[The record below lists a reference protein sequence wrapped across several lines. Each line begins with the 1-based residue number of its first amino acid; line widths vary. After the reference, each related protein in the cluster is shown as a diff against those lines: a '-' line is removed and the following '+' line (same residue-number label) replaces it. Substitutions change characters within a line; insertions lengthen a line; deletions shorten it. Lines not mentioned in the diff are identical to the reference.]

1 MAHQPIDPT
10 SIAEIGRRLELTRQ
24 ALGLTQVMMGRLMGA
39 VSNGQAWGNYESGK
53 RRISVDH
60 ALALSQ
66 NLGLPLD
73 WIYQGRMVNLPPEL
87 RDKIQHF
94 MLEAQPRTL
103 TRRLRPAGKEPQ
115 AVTPARRISTRPG
128 GASRK

>member
-1 MAHQPIDPT
+1 MAHQPTDPT

-87 RDKIQHF
+87 REKIQHF
-94 MLEAQPRTL
+94 MLEARPQTL

-115 AVTPARRISTRPG
+115 PGGPSRRISTRRG

>member
-1 MAHQPIDPT
+1 MAHPPTDPT
-10 SIAEIGRRLELTRQ
+10 SIAEISRRLELTRR
-24 ALGLTQVMMGRLMGA
+24 ALGLTQVMMGRLMGTI
-39 VSNGQAWGNYESGK
+39 SNGQAWGNYESGK

-66 NLGLPLD
+66 NVGLPLD

-94 MLEAQPRTL
+94 MLEAQPQTL
-103 TRRLRPAGKEPQ
+103 TRRLRPAGKELPPG
-115 AVTPARRISTRPG
+115 VPSRRTSTRRG